1 MPQNIS
7 VMSTI
12 SIGSSAQVIGPDCG
26 TATYSLS
33 AGQAGALDGSL
44 FAAQSE
50 EQITVFFPTVSSG
63 GGFVFKGRRVT
74 ESVITLNQPTS
85 VSENTLPPAVENTTV
100 PQTAVPTGQSIASP
114 TAENIIPTSQATVPP
129 PDYGEILAE
138 IGLVDASLSLFRT
151 SLKIEVSIYN
161 FGKIPITLSD
171 RDVSLTQPNGTPL
184 ALKSSKPSLPN
195 EIQPGETKTIEFTFE
210 TPTSPTA
217 MLRVLTVEYDV
228 EGY

>member
-85 VSENTLPPAVENTTV
+85 VSENTLLLFPPGKALPLPLPKTSFLHHK
-100 PQTAVPTGQSIASP
+100 PQSP
-114 TAENIIPTSQATVPP
+114 
-129 PDYGEILAE
+129 L
-138 IGLVDASLSLFRT
+138 
-151 SLKIEVSIYN
+151 
-161 FGKIPITLSD
+161 
-171 RDVSLTQPNGTPL
+171 LTME
-184 ALKSSKPSLPN
+184 K
-195 EIQPGETKTIEFTFE
+195 
-210 TPTSPTA
+210 
-217 MLRVLTVEYDV
+217 Y
-228 EGY
+228 